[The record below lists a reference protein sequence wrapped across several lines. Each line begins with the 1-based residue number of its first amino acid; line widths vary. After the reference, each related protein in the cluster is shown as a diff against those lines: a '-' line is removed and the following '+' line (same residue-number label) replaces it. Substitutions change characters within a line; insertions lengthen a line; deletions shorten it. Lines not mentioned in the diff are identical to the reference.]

1 MLYQLITFCRTYM
14 YMYLL
19 YTYVYLT
26 MYCSLPRSPYCPVM
40 SFQNYVR
47 RLHPSNE
54 RLWQRPLDSF
64 SENSPVWY
72 CNSGVGE
79 KTLSRFMSRLSKSC
93 GLSLIYTNHS
103 MRATGATILSK
114 NMHGTAQIMAVTGH
128 KSVQSLTTYQ
138 RVDTE
143 DKIKMGQTLT
153 QNVTFHRKTS

>member
-1 MLYQLITFCRTYM
+1 MNVDDGRIMRSWRSCLLYLLYMLYQLITFCGTYM

-26 MYCSLPRSPYCPVM
+26 MYCSLPGSPYCPVM

-54 RLWQRPLDSF
+54 RLWQKPLDSI

-79 KTLSRFMSRLSKSC
+79 KTLSSFMSRLSKSC
-93 GLSLIYTNHS
+93 GLAHIYTNHS
-103 MRATGATILSK
+103 IRATGATILSK
-114 NMHGTAQIMAVTGH
+114 TCMEQ
-128 KSVQSLTTYQ
+128 
-138 RVDTE
+138 
-143 DKIKMGQTLT
+143 
-153 QNVTFHRKTS
+153 HRLWQ